1 MRPKCLVCGAT
12 TPWHQKLFFNILNG
26 LPCLKCNSIMK
37 HSLSTNIISFVIMAL
52 TILLASQV
60 YGSDYWYFYAAAC
73 AASFIWLVIY
83 IYKAKLMLIFKN
95 GRFVN
100 NV

>member
-1 MRPKCLVCGAT
+1 
-12 TPWHQKLFFNILNG
+12 
-26 LPCLKCNSIMK
+26 MK
-37 HSLSTNIISFVIMAL
+37 HSLSTNIISFVIMVL

-60 YGSDYWYFYAAAC
+60 YGSDCWYCYAVAC
-73 AASFIWLVIY
+73 AASFILLVIY
-83 IYKAKLMLIFKN
+83 IYKAKLILVFKN

>member
-1 MRPKCLVCGAT
+1 
-12 TPWHQKLFFNILNG
+12 
-26 LPCLKCNSIMK
+26 MK
-37 HSLSTNIISFVIMAL
+37 HSLSTNIISFVIMVL

-83 IYKAKLMLIFKN
+83 IYKAKLMLVFKN